1 MALALLSYPPMKP
14 LRQCRPVVGFTL
26 IELLVV
32 IAIIGILAAL
42 LLPAVNTT
50 KLRAKR
56 ATCVNHLKQ
65 IGLGF
70 QMFAHEHDG
79 NLPMQVSTREGGT
92 EELIS
97 PTNQESADFTSA
109 YRHLQ
114 TLSNELVT
122 PKILLCAMDTRVAAG
137 NFPSL
142 KNTNVSYFVNVRAE
156 NGKSSSI
163 LAGDRNLT
171 SDGNGRSVL
180 RLDANHYLRW
190 TAELHRFKGNLL
202 YADGH
207 VEELNRPALMVTT
220 GTAGTI
226 ADLALPTDE
235 SPWSS
240 PPGNGIPRETPSPAD
255 PPAFANQTNGAPPSP
270 PVGSSPPRT
279 IGHEPVSNQSGFRTR
294 VDSAVSWQS
303 KTQHMAVTTNTVIAN
318 APAAQPEDKEE
329 LMMGSFDYQL
339 MKFLQSAIKWW
350 YFLLVLLVLLII
362 ACILLREWDKRRDRR
377 ARQQAV
383 RRL

>member
-1 MALALLSYPPMKP
+1 MKP
-14 LRQCRPVVGFTL
+14 LRHRRQVVGFTL

-56 ATCVNHLKQ
+56 ITCVNHLKQ

-79 NLPMQVSTREGGT
+79 KLPMQVSTRDGGT

-97 PTNQESADFTSA
+97 PTNEESADFTSA

-122 PKILLCAMDTRVAAG
+122 PKILVCAMDARLAAG

-156 NGKSSSI
+156 SGKSTSI
-163 LAGDRNLT
+163 LAGDRNL
-171 SDGNGRSVL
+171 SADGSGQTVL

-202 YADGH
+202 FADGH

-220 GTAGTI
+220 GNAETVAE
-226 ADLALPTDE
+226 LALPTDE
-235 SPWSS
+235 PPSSRPSRTKPPRESPS
-240 PPGNGIPRETPSPAD
+240 PPQRPVL
-255 PPAFANQTNGAPPSP
+255 ANQTIGSTGPKAPPKS
-270 PVGSSPPRT
+270 VGNQ
-279 IGHEPVSNQSGFRTR
+279 PVSGQSGFQTVVESSVR
-294 VDSAVSWQS
+294 WQTL
-303 KTQHMAVTTNTVIAN
+303 TQQTMVTTNAVLVT
-318 APAAQPEDKEE
+318 APSALPEAKEE
-329 LMMGSFDYQL
+329 LMMSSFDYQL
-339 MKFLQSAIKWW
+339 MKFLRSAITWW
-350 YFLLVLLVLLII
+350 YLLLLLLVLLFVAYTIW
-362 ACILLREWDKRRDRR
+362 REWDKRRERR
-377 ARQQAV
+377 SH
-383 RRL
+383 RRIMQRP